1 MNLFPYSILIL
12 PNVNSSQCWINSAD
26 VVRKMTSTMRLWH
39 SALLFILASA
49 VAVPQA
55 TAASGWNFVKKNLS
69 NILHFISQEKLTH
82 KKSWAILQNFNFW
95 MKEFTVVYKKRH
107 LTPDNLA
114 KLVFWSILSFKNRSF
129 SKLLSYS
136 LSQFLSWE
144 KILRDFFTKFHPQHP
159 KHLHP
164 ITKLFGIT

>member
-55 TAASGWNFVKKNLS
+55 TAASGWNFVKRKFSWISYILS
-69 NILHFISQEKLTH
+69 H
-82 KKSWAILQNFNFW
+82 KRTPKKGKEILQKFW
-95 MKEFTVVYKKRH
+95 IIKFTVIQKKTIFNYIIQQFFKIAQ
-107 LTPDNLA
+107 LY
-114 KLVFWSILSFKNRSF
+114 FSWS
-129 SKLLSYS
+129 LLQCQKRIVIYYVKKFIRK
-136 LSQFLSWE
+136 SQ
-144 KILRDFFTKFHPQHP
+144 
-159 KHLHP
+159 
-164 ITKLFGIT
+164 

>member
-55 TAASGWNFVKKNLS
+55 TAASGWNFVKRKFSWISYILS
-69 NILHFISQEKLTH
+69 H
-82 KKSWAILQNFNFW
+82 KRTPKKGKEILQKFW
-95 MKEFTVVYKKRH
+95 IIKFTVIQKKQ
-107 LTPDNLA
+107 
-114 KLVFWSILSFKNRSF
+114 FSILSFNNF
-129 SKLLSYS
+129 SKLLSYILAGVFYNVKNGS
-136 LSQFLSWE
+136 SFITSKSSSENLSNQN
-144 KILRDFFTKFHPQHP
+144 
-159 KHLHP
+159 KH
-164 ITKLFGIT
+164 FWWY